1 MKARSLILL
10 IFLFSTVSVAFS
22 QNQIKSDTSINK
34 TINVKETFDL
44 QFVDWPSPGLCWQLY
59 STFDSTIL
67 SITKVSDEV
76 MKNNFPKGGK
86 WITTL
91 RFQGNQPG
99 DIKLEYFYGRL
110 WLHEKLHK
118 CEISIHIK

>member
-1 MKARSLILL
+1 MKARSIIVF
-10 IFLFSTVSVAFS
+10 IFFSGISVTFS

-59 STFDSTIL
+59 SNFDSTIL
-67 SITKVSDEV
+67 TITKVSYEV

-86 WITTL
+86 WIKTL

-99 DIKLEYFYGRL
+99 DVKLEYYYGRL
-110 WLHEKLHK
+110 WLNEKLHK
-118 CEISIHIK
+118 CELNIHIK